1 MSITLPSNGHS
12 MNKKKPSK
20 RKAAAPR
27 RKAPAKASRPP
38 KATAPSKKGENGNA
52 TLDLFAQAASLVSNG
67 YLFDAIKLFER
78 VVQEDRKN
86 ELADD
91 ALVNS
96 GLCYMQMKLYPDA
109 IAQFS
114 RVIQGYPDSTIAS
127 VFGGQEVGKTA
138 AKALYCR
145 LRSYLAIGDVPSA
158 RNDAK
163 ALEGYA
169 DSYVVDAQGHKKTFT
184 ELGNEAL
191 AAVQTAS

>member
-1 MSITLPSNGHS
+1 MS
-12 MNKKKPSK
+12 KKKPSK

-27 RKAPAKASRPP
+27 RKAPAKASRPS
-38 KATAPSKKGENGNA
+38 KAVKAAPASKKGENGNA
-52 TLDLFAQAASLVSNG
+52 TLDLFAQAASLVSSG
-67 YLFDAIKLFER
+67 YLFDAIKLFEQ
-78 VVQEDRKN
+78 VVKEDRKN

-127 VFGGQEVGKTA
+127 VFGGQEAGKTA

-145 LRSYLAIGDVPSA
+145 LRSYLAIGDVESA
-158 RNDAK
+158 RKDAK

-169 DSYVVDAQGHKKTFT
+169 DSYVVDAQGTKKTFT

-191 AAVQTAS
+191 SLATSR